1 MSSSSEGGPAGISVS
16 PFLKGQQQ
24 EDLLSALAGQ
34 QAAVESS
41 AQSMQGAA
49 GRVGSGIRRA
59 TAAANVLEQSRLA
72 RQAGRAAQG
81 VAAGGGAAQA
91 SGSIAA
97 QGMRE
102 RMAAAAASEAQ
113 ATQAELGAMQA
124 YNDLRERAAQGKS
137 ELVSKKGEIAKG
149 QQQAVAAFNQEVNQ
163 FVNEYESGQVNEEQA
178 AQNISNLVGA
188 LDVNDP
194 TQRGVAKGAFK
205 QLWMMATGNP
215 VEMPSDAV
223 LDALINT
230 GVSLGEL
237 FASWTGESDSDNVNN
252 FWQMVNRVYNE
263 NRPEGTPAVS
273 SMSGG
278 KATQE
283 RLLLSLG
290 EAQPKPPESYLEP
303 PE

>member
-34 QAAVESS
+34 QAALESS

-59 TAAANVLEQSRLA
+59 TAAANVLEQAQLA

-81 VAAGGGAAQA
+81 MAAGGGAAQA

-194 TQRGVAKGAFK
+194 TQRGVAKSAFK
-205 QLWMMATGNP
+205 QLWMMATENP
-215 VEMPSDAV
+215 ADMPSDVV
-223 LDALINT
+223 LEALMSSGMPI
-230 GVSLGEL
+230 SQL
-237 FASWTGESDSDNVNN
+237 FASWTGSTDSNN
-252 FWQMVNRVYNE
+252 RDAFWNMARQFYNS
-263 NRPEGTPAVS
+263 NRPEGAQVIAVNEPDVIEGFIA
-273 SMSGG
+273 SMGQS
-278 KATQE
+278 QV
-283 RLLLSLG
+283 
-290 EAQPKPPESYLEP
+290 PE
-303 PE
+303 